1 MWVPGDDIRAGDY
14 GTVEGGVFDK
24 KGSLSELDINVETRR
39 SQPRDFEF
47 RTKGIVTTALKA
59 DVDAGVVA
67 GCMEVRFDGA
77 DALFIY
83 SPGQQTVSL
92 KRIARSLEQ
101 AACHAQWRMAYKV
114 VTKVETARDSVL
126 VMSADTASGSSSEA
140 KPSKLAEL
148 AQIGVGGEVRVGGK
162 VKVVSAGAIALRYEG
177 VSGPLFMT
185 LHEVDGS
192 VVLPPV
198 ITTLY
203 RYIPHILSAV
213 VVALIVIF
221 GFIAVRS
228 GEPSEPSLDKF
239 GEFDRL
245 VVGGEFD
252 RLVVAGEVGGE
263 FGEFD
268 RLVVVGEFDRLV
280 VAGEVGEL
288 DGLVAVGE
296 FDRLV
301 VAGDV
306 GGEFDRLVVGG
317 EFDRLVVGGEFGGL
331 VVGGGFEEG
340 GDVTWSSTGPR
351 VLSVRRMV
359 SARRIVT
366 VSREAE
372 REREE
377 WEAERE
383 RAEWEA
389 EWERAEWERER
400 EEWERAER
408 DIRRLGWGLAVTAG
422 LGLLWL
428 LLRLYQ
434 LAKLAREVPA
444 TVDEFET

>member
-1 MWVPGDDIRAGDY
+1 MRGPGLQRMSLRNQYARAVATHLHRHVVWVPGDDIRAGDY

-245 VVGGEFD
+245 VVGGEF
-252 RLVVAGEVGGE
+252 
-263 FGEFD
+263 
-268 RLVVVGEFDRLV
+268 
-280 VAGEVGEL
+280 
-288 DGLVAVGE
+288 
-296 FDRLV
+296 
-301 VAGDV
+301 
-306 GGEFDRLVVGG
+306 
-317 EFDRLVVGGEFGGL
+317 GGL